1 VAADVIVLTNDMSVR
16 GGTQGVVAQVALG
29 LSQRRGVRLVTL
41 EGATLAYPEL
51 RTLPF
56 NSLAPRSPGRRGR
69 TMRLPVQALRFAS
82 LVARERPRGVVS
94 FLARANLV
102 NVLAGDLTRHR
113 FRSVISERN
122 FNTMQY
128 ANGIEQ
134 RTLLRAMR
142 LLYPRADHVV
152 ANSGPLADDLHTAF
166 DIPRQRLVVIPNPL
180 DVDRLQT
187 LSEEQFEALPLSDLP
202 SKWLLYAGRLN
213 EQKNPILLLRA
224 FKRIRNDVCCS
235 LVIAGDGPLR
245 GEVDLAIAALDLGED
260 VIPLG
265 WVDNPYPLMS
275 RATALVLSSD
285 YEGSPNALLEAM
297 ALGCPIIATDSPGGS
312 REALRDG
319 EAGILVPPRDENAL
333 AAAIKEVM
341 QDDSLRERLIERG
354 RSAAL
359 AHSPDRV
366 IGSFLRLLER

>member
-1 VAADVIVLTNDMSVR
+1 
-16 GGTQGVVAQVALG
+16 
-29 LSQRRGVRLVTL
+29 
-41 EGATLAYPEL
+41 
-51 RTLPF
+51 
-56 NSLAPRSPGRRGR
+56 
-69 TMRLPVQALRFAS
+69 
-82 LVARERPRGVVS
+82 
-94 FLARANLV
+94 
-102 NVLAGDLTRHR
+102 
-113 FRSVISERN
+113 
-122 FNTMQY
+122 
-128 ANGIEQ
+128 
-134 RTLLRAMR
+134 
-142 LLYPRADHVV
+142 
-152 ANSGPLADDLHTAF
+152 
-166 DIPRQRLVVIPNPL
+166 
-180 DVDRLQT
+180 
-187 LSEEQFEALPLSDLP
+187 
-202 SKWLLYAGRLN
+202 
-213 EQKNPILLLRA
+213 
-224 FKRIRNDVCCS
+224 
-235 LVIAGDGPLR
+235 
-245 GEVDLAIAALDLGED
+245 VDLAIAALDLGED

>member
-1 VAADVIVLTNDMSVR
+1 MAADVIVLTNDMSVR

-29 LSQRRGVRLVTL
+29 LNQRRSVRLVTL

-56 NSLAPRSPGRRGR
+56 TSLAPRSPGRRGR
-69 TMRLPVQALRFAS
+69 TMRLPVQAIRFAS

-102 NVLAGDLTRHR
+102 NVMARDLTRHR
-113 FRSVISERN
+113 FRSVVSERN
-122 FNTMQY
+122 FNTRQY

-134 RTLLRAMR
+134 RALLRAMR

-152 ANSGPLADDLHTAF
+152 ANSGPLADDLHTVF
-166 DIPRQRLVVIPNPL
+166 GIPRHRLVVVPNPV
-180 DVDRLQT
+180 DVDRLRT
-187 LSEEQFEALPLSDLP
+187 LSAEHFDAPALSDLP
-202 SKWLLYAGRLN
+202 PKWLLYAGRLN

-224 FKRIRNDVCCS
+224 FKRIRKDVCCS
-235 LVIAGDGPLR
+235 LVIAGDGSLR
-245 GEVDLAIAALDLGED
+245 REVNQAIAALDLSED

-297 ALGCPIIATDSPGGS
+297 ALGCPVIATDSPGGS
-312 REALRDG
+312 REALHDG

-333 AAAIKEVM
+333 AAAIKELIE
-341 QDDSLRERLIERG
+341 DDSLRERLIERG

-359 AHSPDRV
+359 AHRPDRV
-366 IGSFLRLLER
+366 IESFLRLLER

>member
-16 GGTQGVVAQVALG
+16 GGTQGVVAQVVLG
-29 LSQRRGVRLVTL
+29 LNRRRGVRLVTL

-56 NSLAPRSPGRRGR
+56 HSLAPRSPGRRGR
-69 TMRLPVQALRFAS
+69 TARLPVQALRFAS

-102 NVLAGDLTRHR
+102 NVLARDLTRHR
-113 FRSVISERN
+113 FRSVVSERN

-134 RTLLRAMR
+134 RALLRAMR
-142 LLYPRADHVV
+142 ILYPRADHVV
-152 ANSGPLADDLHTAF
+152 ANSGALADDLHTAF
-166 DIPRQRLVVIPNPL
+166 GIPRQRLVVVPNPV
-180 DVDRLQT
+180 DVDRLRT
-187 LSEEQFEALPLSDLP
+187 LSVEQFEAPVLNDLP
-202 SKWLLYAGRLN
+202 ARWLLYAGRLN
-213 EQKNPILLLRA
+213 QQKNPILLLRA
-224 FKRIRNDVCCS
+224 FERIRNDVCCS

-245 GEVDLAIAALDLGED
+245 REVDVAIAALDLGED
-260 VIPLG
+260 VIRLG

-297 ALGCPIIATDSPGGS
+297 ALGCPVIATDSPGGS
-312 REALRDG
+312 REALLNG

-341 QDDSLRERLIERG
+341 EDDPLRERLVERG

-366 IGSFLRLLER
+366 TESLLTLLER

>member
-16 GGTQGVVAQVALG
+16 GGTQGVAAQVALG
-29 LSQRRGVRLVTL
+29 LSQQRSVRLVTL
-41 EGATLAYPEL
+41 EGATVAYPEL

-56 NSLAPRSPGRRGR
+56 TSLAPRSPGRRGR
-69 TMRLPVQALRFAS
+69 ATRLPVQALRFAS

-102 NVLAGDLTRHR
+102 NVLARDLTRHR
-113 FRSVISERN
+113 FRSVVSERN

-134 RTLLRAMR
+134 RALLRAMR

-152 ANSGPLADDLHTAF
+152 ANSGPLADDLHAAF
-166 DIPRQRLVVIPNPL
+166 GIPRQRLVVVPNPV
-180 DVDRLQT
+180 DVDRLRT
-187 LSEEQFEALPLSDLP
+187 LSVEHFEAAVLSDLP
-202 SKWLLYAGRLN
+202 PKWLLYAGRLN

-245 GEVDLAIAALDLGED
+245 REVDLAISALDLGED
-260 VIPLG
+260 VISLG

-297 ALGCPIIATDSPGGS
+297 ALGCPVIATDSPGGS
-312 REALRDG
+312 REALLNG

-333 AAAIKEVM
+333 AAAITEVIE
-341 QDDSLRERLIERG
+341 DDSLRETLIARG

-366 IGSFLRLLER
+366 IESFLHLLER

>member
-29 LSQRRGVRLVTL
+29 LNQRLGVRLVTL

-56 NSLAPRSPGRRGR
+56 TSLAPRSPGRRGR
-69 TMRLPVQALRFAS
+69 TMRLPVQAIRFAS

-102 NVLAGDLTRHR
+102 NVMARDLTRHR
-113 FRSVISERN
+113 FRSVVSERN
-122 FNTMQY
+122 FNTRQY

-134 RTLLRAMR
+134 RALLRAMR

-152 ANSGPLADDLHTAF
+152 ANSGPLADDLHTVF
-166 DIPRQRLVVIPNPL
+166 GIPRHRLVVIPNPV
-180 DVDRLQT
+180 DVDRLRT
-187 LSEEQFEALPLSDLP
+187 LSAEHFDAPALSDLP
-202 SKWLLYAGRLN
+202 PKWLLYAGRLN

-235 LVIAGDGPLR
+235 LVIAGDGSLR
-245 GEVDLAIAALDLGED
+245 REVNQAIAALDLSED

-297 ALGCPIIATDSPGGS
+297 ALGCPVIATDSPGGS
-312 REALRDG
+312 REALHDG

-333 AAAIKEVM
+333 AAAIKELIE
-341 QDDSLRERLIERG
+341 DDSLRERLIERG
-354 RSAAL
+354 RSVAL
-359 AHSPDRV
+359 AHRPDRV
-366 IGSFLRLLER
+366 IESFLRLLER

>member
-29 LSQRRGVRLVTL
+29 LSQVRGVRLVTL

-51 RTLPF
+51 RTMSF
-56 NSLAPRSPGRRGR
+56 TCLAPRTRGRRGQTTR
-69 TMRLPVQALRFAS
+69 VPVQALRFAS

-102 NVLAGDLTRHR
+102 NVLAQDLTRHR
-113 FRSVISERN
+113 FRSVVSERN

-134 RTLLRAMR
+134 RALLRVMR

-152 ANSGPLADDLHTAF
+152 ANSGPLAEDLHTSF
-166 DIPRQRLVVIPNPL
+166 GIRRQRLVVVPNPV
-180 DVDRLQT
+180 DVDGLRT
-187 LSEEQFEALPLSDLP
+187 LSAEHLDAPALSDLP

-213 EQKNPILLLRA
+213 QQKNPILLLRA
-224 FKRIRNDVCCS
+224 FKRVRDDVCCG

-245 GEVDLAIAALDLGED
+245 HEVDVAIAALDLSED
-260 VIPLG
+260 VILLG

-275 RATALVLSSD
+275 GATAFVLSSD
-285 YEGSPNALLEAM
+285 YEGSANALLEAM
-297 ALGCPIIATDSPGGS
+297 ALGCPVIATDSPGGS
-312 REALRDG
+312 REALLDG
-319 EAGILVPPRDENAL
+319 QAGILVPPRDENGL
-333 AAAIKEVM
+333 AAAIKQVM
-341 QDDSLRERLIERG
+341 EDDSLRERLVERG

-359 AHSPDRV
+359 AYSPDRV
-366 IGSFLRLLER
+366 IESFLRLVER